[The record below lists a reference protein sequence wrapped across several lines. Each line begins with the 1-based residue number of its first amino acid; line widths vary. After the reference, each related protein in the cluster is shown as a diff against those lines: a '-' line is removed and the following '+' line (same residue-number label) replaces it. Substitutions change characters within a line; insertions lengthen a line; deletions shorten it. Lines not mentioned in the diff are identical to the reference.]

1 MHLKE
6 TKTMDSN
13 PLRQYF
19 RRPAVYIKLPSQG
32 KFYSEGVVEPTH
44 DGQLPVYPMTAID
57 EITLKTPDALFNGV
71 AMTEIIKSCVPN
83 IKDPWA
89 VNNVD
94 FDAIL
99 IGIKI
104 ADGKEEM
111 EIDSGCPSCSEV
123 NTYSINLINLLS
135 TMDSGDFDREMEI
148 HDLKIKLK
156 PLTFRQMNSAA
167 LSQFSIQKDFAEIN
181 SETDEEKANEKRQNL
196 LKNLTTLTMEILTE
210 SIEYIQTPTLRV
222 DKKEYILDFLKNC
235 DKNTYTLLRDYNIEL
250 KSKSEIKPMEII
262 CPKCKHQYKQP
273 FTLNAS
279 DFFG

>member
-1 MHLKE
+1 
-6 TKTMDSN
+6 MDFN
-13 PLRQYF
+13 PLKQYF

-32 KFYSEGVVEPTH
+32 KFYSEGVVENTP

-71 AMTEIIKSCVPN
+71 AMSEIIKSCVPN
-83 IKDPWA
+83 IKDPWSI
-89 VNNVD
+89 NNVD

-111 EIDSGCPSCSEV
+111 EIDSGCPSCNEV
-123 NTYSINLINLLS
+123 NTYSINLPNLLV
-135 TMDSGDFDREMEI
+135 TMDAGDFDKEMDI

-156 PLTFRQMNSAA
+156 PLTFKQMNAA
-167 LSQFSIQKDFAEIN
+167 AISQLSVQRKFAEIN
-181 SETDEEKANEKRQNL
+181 AETDAEKANDSRKEL
-196 LKNLTTLTMEILTE
+196 LKELTTLTMELLTE
-210 SIEYIQTPTLRV
+210 SIEYIQTPTVRV
-222 DKKEYILDFLKNC
+222 DNKEFIFDFLKNC
-235 DKNTYTLLRDYNIEL
+235 DKNTYTTVRDYNIEL
-250 KSKSEIKPMEII
+250 KSKSEVKPMEII
-262 CPKCKHQYKQP
+262 CPNCKHQYKQP

>member
-1 MHLKE
+1 
-6 TKTMDSN
+6 MDFN
-13 PLRQYF
+13 PLKQYF
-19 RRPAVYIKLPSQG
+19 RRPAVYIRLPSQG
-32 KFYSEGVVEPTH
+32 KFYSEGVVDSTT

-89 VNNVD
+89 INNID

-123 NTYSINLINLLS
+123 NTYSINLVNLLGS
-135 TMDSGDFDREMEI
+135 MGSGDFDQEMAI
-148 HDLKIKLK
+148 HDLQIKLK
-156 PLTFRQMNSAA
+156 PLTFKQMNEAA
-167 LSQFSIQKDFAEIN
+167 ISQLTIQKQFAEIN
-181 SETDEEKANEKRQNL
+181 AETNEEIANEKRQNL
-196 LKNLTTLTMEILTE
+196 LKDLTRLTMELLTE
-210 SIEYIQTPTLRV
+210 SIEYIQTPTV
-222 DKKEYILDFLKNC
+222 QVNNKEFILDFLKNC
-235 DKNTYTLLRDYNIEL
+235 DKNTYTAVRDYNILL
-250 KSKSEIKPMEII
+250 KSKSEIKPLEII